1 MRGSQATG
9 GMAFAAHAMS
19 VVESVLLKGG
29 LGDPWSATEALV
41 AEDRKA
47 SKPRPSSAANAKPAR
62 TASEALLTRAAAR
75 PSSAPSRKA
84 LSE

>member
-29 LGDPWSATEALV
+29 LGDLVPDHGPADGWTSLPEADEALDWHRFGAV
-41 AEDRKA
+41 
-47 SKPRPSSAANAKPAR
+47 
-62 TASEALLTRAAAR
+62 
-75 PSSAPSRKA
+75 
-84 LSE
+84 